1 MVEGEL
7 VGLNLKQALG
17 AHQAWKGRLQKVLDG
32 ECNENLDI
40 ATVSQDTHCKWNYSE
55 WLKRTRN
62 PFAFN
67 QLLLWLKLLFIR
79 HFWAGFYPI
88 TQIQIGQT

>member
-17 AHQAWKGRLQKVLDG
+17 AHQAWKGRLQKVLNG
-32 ECNENLDI
+32 ERNENLDI
-40 ATVSQDTHCKWNYSE
+40 ATVAQDTHCKWIYSE
-55 WLKRTRN
+55 WLKRTRK

-79 HFWAGFYPI
+79 HFWAGFNPI